1 MSVLVVG
8 MSHRSAPVSVLEQVS
23 MTDEACSATTRALLD
38 RPSLTEAMIVS
49 TCNSGWKLS
58 PQEANEWMT
67 ENMFKKYPKGDLKD
81 TTAQ

>member
-49 TCNSGWKLS
+49 TCNRVEVYAVTSSWG
-58 PQEANEWMT
+58 ERC
-67 ENMFKKYPKGDLKD
+67 G
-81 TTAQ
+81 